1 MHIAEAAGGG
11 PEDGAG
17 SFQAPKGVRWKQF
30 NWQERTVMRFEY
42 GQHGLVH
49 SMELWV
55 LLKVGDRYVV
65 HLKSAAAGS
74 ALGVFPHAADR

>member
-1 MHIAEAAGGG
+1 
-11 PEDGAG
+11 
-17 SFQAPKGVRWKQF
+17 
-30 NWQERTVMRFEY
+30 MRFEY